1 MSESNIISKKFKK
14 INVYLYNYLKN
25 KNIKQLASYR
35 DKVGEFKKKNYICFI
50 NIENLNNNLTNNFE
64 IIIEEILISF
74 NDIVETQ
81 FV

>member
-1 MSESNIISKKFKK
+1 MIESNIISKKFKK
-14 INVYLYNYLKN
+14 INVYLYNYIKN

-35 DKVGEFKKKNYICFI
+35 DKVSEFKKKIYIFFV

-64 IIIEEILISF
+64 IMIEVILTSLT
-74 NDIVETQ
+74 NKVERK